1 MAANRSNIPK
11 HELEILARHFLPQIQ
26 AFFESEE
33 GRKEYEEWKEEQAN
47 LAAKKS
53 LNKGSIINVGVNK

>member
-11 HELEILARHFLPQIQ
+11 HELEILARHFLPQIK

-53 LNKGSIINVGVNK
+53 LNKKQGED

>member
-1 MAANRSNIPK
+1 MATNRSNIPK

-53 LNKGSIINVGVNK
+53 LNKKQGED

>member
-26 AFFESEE
+26 AFYESKE
-33 GRKEYEEWKEEQAN
+33 GRKEYEEWKAEQAN

-53 LNKGSIINVGVNK
+53 LNKKQGED

>member
-26 AFFESEE
+26 SFFESEE
-33 GRKEYEEWKEEQAN
+33 GRKEYEEWKAEQA
-47 LAAKKS
+47 AIKAQTADKMA
-53 LNKGSIINVGVNK
+53 